1 LPAGRLSRPQAFCLL
16 GEPAHSGK
24 KESKYLSKDDL
35 VKFEGVVSKATGGGN
50 YLVTLENGNTITAKL
65 CGTMKRFKIRV
76 IEGDKVTVGVSLY
89 DLSHG
94 LVVFRHK
101 T

>member
-1 LPAGRLSRPQAFCLL
+1 
-16 GEPAHSGK
+16 
-24 KESKYLSKDDL
+24 LSKEDL
-35 VKFEGVVSKATGGGN
+35 AKFEGTVVKATGGGN
-50 YLVTLENGNTITAKL
+50 YMISLETGATISAKL

-94 LVVFRHK
+94 LIIFRHK
-101 T
+101 N

>member
-1 LPAGRLSRPQAFCLL
+1 
-16 GEPAHSGK
+16 
-24 KESKYLSKDDL
+24 LSKDDL
-35 VKFEGVVSKATGGGN
+35 AKFEGVVSKSTGGGN
-50 YLVTLENGNTITAKL
+50 YVVSLDNGETITAKL

-94 LVVFRHK
+94 LIIFRHK
-101 T
+101 A